1 MIGNM
6 GSIFVILILTPAFV
20 LLQYIL
26 IKLIPSEGVCKYDL
40 GFNKY
45 VKPKLQANLK
55 ELFWNGV
62 IDFLNQGYLILL
74 LMAFINLRD
83 VRLGLAFSFSE
94 NLNSSLAIIWTLIAT
109 IFPFIILVIYCKKIE
124 TPLPELDP
132 SLDVP

>member
-1 MIGNM
+1 
-6 GSIFVILILTPAFV
+6 
-20 LLQYIL
+20 
-26 IKLIPSEGVCKYDL
+26 
-40 GFNKY
+40 
-45 VKPKLQANLK
+45 
-55 ELFWNGV
+55 
-62 IDFLNQGYLILL
+62 LILL

>member
-26 IKLIPSEGVCKYDL
+26 IKLIPSEGVFKYDL

-55 ELFWNGV
+55 NCSGME
-62 IDFLNQGYLILL
+62 
-74 LMAFINLRD
+74 
-83 VRLGLAFSFSE
+83 
-94 NLNSSLAIIWTLIAT
+94 
-109 IFPFIILVIYCKKIE
+109 
-124 TPLPELDP
+124 
-132 SLDVP
+132 